1 MAEKKNFTIENYN
14 GTDYDTLYPETNSG
28 QVLLDSDARVT
39 TGLASGSTLDDA
51 LQSVVKDGG
60 AFQIGDTLT
69 TARTNLGDKW
79 LLCNGK
85 QITQTDYP
93 VLVGLLGV
101 QPFNWTSKGT
111 STTANIDNIV
121 NKTTATGDLFLAKS
135 RREESGRYRYYCS
148 SSTDLLSWQSLK
160 TSDNKFDIWCVN
172 GTWIIYSDYTV
183 NADKPKKASYY
194 SGENMDFDN
203 FVTINGIQSSINGVA
218 YWNGKYYINTADK
231 SLESNQSS
239 IFVYTDLSQP
249 PTILHLNTK
258 DSVNPNS
265 YGQLSVLP
273 DGVTVCA
280 GNISSTGDAKY
291 NIHVVDAQNSVSHYY
306 NGIIT
311 GYYASPQ
318 SIQYFNG
325 YYYMTTYY
333 KSTSGS
339 SVFNHT
345 LFRSTTINGSY
356 SKVKYNNTDD
366 VTANTITITDDYLI
380 TDTGYYID
388 KENNVYKQAN
398 PIKATV
404 PILVGK
410 DKYYTM
416 INTTA
421 YQSNIAAS
429 ANLPKVSIASGLYTY
444 IKAKS

>member
-28 QVLLDSDARVT
+28 QVLLDSDAQVT

-93 VLVGLLGV
+93 VLVGLLGAK
-101 QPFNWTSKGT
+101 PFGWVSKGT

-135 RREESGRYRYYCS
+135 DTEVDSRYNCYY
-148 SSTDLLSWQSLK
+148 STDLLSWQSLK
-160 TSDNKFDIWCVN
+160 TSDRKFNIWCVN
-172 GTWIIYSDYTV
+172 GTWIIYSDYTGI
-183 NADKPKKASYY
+183 ADQPKKASYY
-194 SGENMDFDN
+194 SGENMDFNN
-203 FVTINGIQSSINGVA
+203 FTAINGITESIDGVA
-218 YWNGKYYINTADK
+218 YWNGKYY
-231 SLESNQSS
+231 LSS
-239 IFVYTDLSQP
+239 KYHDLSSDKY
-249 PTILHLNTK
+249 TYYFYIYSN
-258 DSVNPNS
+258 
-265 YGQLSVLP
+265 LSNAPQQVKV
-273 DGVTVCA
+273 DGVGSCHTLGSADDDSTTIEVINNNDSINIYTITFPTVK
-280 GNISSTGDAKY
+280 IS
-291 NIHVVDAQNSVSHYY
+291 AQSKMF
-306 NGIIT
+306 IK
-311 GYYASPQ
+311 
-318 SIQYFNG
+318 YFNG
-325 YYYMTTYY
+325 YYYIVYDRQNNNLY
-333 KSTSGS
+333 RSTSL
-339 SVFNHT
+339 T
-345 LFRSTTINGSY
+345 GSY
-356 SKVKYNNTDD
+356 SSVKYNGTQ
-366 VTANTITITDDYLI
+366 VTAQHLTITDDYLI

-398 PIKATV
+398 PITATV

-416 INTTA
+416 VNTTA

-429 ANLPKVSIASGLYTY
+429 ATLPTVSIASGLYTY

>member
-93 VLVGLLGV
+93 VLVGLLGAK
-101 QPFNWTSKGT
+101 PFGWVSKGT
-111 STTANIDNIV
+111 STTANINNIV

-135 RREESGRYRYYCS
+135 DKEVQNSYHCYY
-148 SSTDLLSWQSLK
+148 STDLLSWQSLK
-160 TSDNKFDIWCVN
+160 TSDRKFDIWCVN
-172 GTWIIYSDYTV
+172 GTWIIYSGYTAIV
-183 NADKPKKASYY
+183 DEHKKASYY

-203 FVTINGIQSSINGVA
+203 FTAINGITRSIRGAA
-218 YWNGKYYINTADK
+218 YWNGKYYFSTY
-231 SLESNQSS
+231 SS
-239 IFVYTDLSQP
+239 DSEDNNGYIYIYTDLSQP
-249 PTILHLNTK
+249 PVKI
-258 DSVNPNS
+258 SVGRRHS
-265 YGQLSVLP
+265 GSALTGALTVVP
-273 DGVTVCA
+273 DGVVICE
-280 GNISSTGDAKY
+280 GSISGTNNATYD
-291 NIHVVDAQNSVSHYY
+291 IHVVDAQNSVSSS
-306 NGIIT
+306 GIGTIT

-333 KSTSGS
+333 KSTSGP
-339 SVFNHT
+339 SVLNHT
-345 LFRSTTINGSY
+345 LFRSTTLNGSY

-416 INTTA
+416 VNTTA

-429 ANLPKVSIASGLYTY
+429 ATLPKVSIASGLYTY

>member
-28 QVLLDSDARVT
+28 QVLLDSDALVT

-93 VLVGLLGV
+93 ALVGLLGAK
-101 QPFNWTSKGT
+101 PFGWVSKGT
-111 STTANIDNIV
+111 STTANINNIV

-135 RREESGRYRYYCS
+135 DKEVQNSYHCYY
-148 SSTDLLSWQSLK
+148 STDLLSWQSLK
-160 TSDNKFDIWCVN
+160 TNDRKFNIWCVN

-183 NADKPKKASYY
+183 IADQPKKASYY
-194 SGENMDFDN
+194 SGENMDFNN
-203 FVTINGIQSSINGVA
+203 FTAINGITSSIDSVA
-218 YWNGKYYINTADK
+218 YWNGKYYINTADT
-231 SLESNQSS
+231 SLENKQSS
-239 IFVYTDLSQP
+239 IFVYTDLSQL
-249 PTILHLNTK
+249 PTIIHLNIN
-258 DSVNPNS
+258 DR
-265 YGQLSVLP
+265 GQLSVLP
-273 DGVTVCA
+273 DGVTMCH
-280 GNISSTGDAKY
+280 GSISSNGDAMY
-291 NIHVVDAQNSVSHYY
+291 DIYVVDAQNFVSHYY
-306 NGIIT
+306 KGTIT
-311 GYYASPQ
+311 GYRAFPQ

-325 YYYMTTYY
+325 YYYMTTYHE
-333 KSTSGS
+333 SASGP
-339 SVFNHT
+339 SVLNHT
-345 LFRSTTINGSY
+345 LFRSTTLNGSY
-356 SKVKYNNTDD
+356 SKVKYNNTND

-416 INTTA
+416 VNTTA

>member
-93 VLVGLLGV
+93 VLVGLLGAK
-101 QPFNWTSKGT
+101 PFGWVSKGT
-111 STTANIDNIV
+111 STTANINNIV

-135 RREESGRYRYYCS
+135 DTEVDSKYSCYY
-148 SSTDLLSWQSLK
+148 STDLLSWQSLK
-160 TSDNKFDIWCVN
+160 TSNRKFYIWCVN

-183 NADKPKKASYY
+183 IDDKPKKASYY
-194 SGENMDFDN
+194 SGENMNFDN
-203 FVTINGIQSSINGVA
+203 FTAINGITSSIRGVA
-218 YWNGKYYINTADK
+218 YWNGKYYLSTT
-231 SLESNQSS
+231 SS
-239 IFVYTDLSQP
+239 DSEDNNGYIYIYTDLNQP
-249 PTILHLNTK
+249 PVKI
-258 DSVNPNS
+258 SVGRRSSGSALTGALTVVPE
-265 YGQLSVLP
+265 GVVLCEGSTST
-273 DGVTVCA
+273 DGNA
-280 GNISSTGDAKY
+280 AY
-291 NIHVVDAQNSVSHYY
+291 RIHVVDAQNSVSHYY
-306 NGIIT
+306 NGTIT
-311 GYYASPQ
+311 GYHASPQ

-333 KSTSGS
+333 KSTSGP
-339 SVFNHT
+339 SVLNHT
-345 LFRSTTINGSY
+345 LFRSTTLNGSY

-398 PIKATV
+398 PITATV

-416 INTTA
+416 VDTTA
-421 YQSNIAAS
+421 YQSNIDAS
-429 ANLPKVSIASGLYTY
+429 ANLPTVSTASGLYTY

>member
-28 QVLLDSDARVT
+28 QVLLDSDAQVT

-93 VLVGLLGV
+93 VLVGLLGAK
-101 QPFNWTSKGT
+101 PFGWVSKGT
-111 STTANIDNIV
+111 STTANINNIV
-121 NKTTATGDLFLAKS
+121 NKTTATGDLFLSKS
-135 RREESGRYRYYCS
+135 DTEVAGKYHCYY
-148 SSTDLLSWQSLK
+148 STDLLSWQSLK
-160 TSDNKFDIWCVN
+160 TSDNKFYIWCVN
-172 GTWIIYSDYTV
+172 GTWIIYSPYSV
-183 NADKPKKASYY
+183 VSDKPKSASYY

-203 FVTINGIQSSINGVA
+203 FTAINGITSSIEGVA
-218 YWNGKYYINTADK
+218 YWNGKYYINTPDT
-231 SLESNQSS
+231 SLEERKSS

-249 PTILHLNTK
+249 PTILHLNTT
-258 DSVNPNS
+258 DSVS
-265 YGQLSVLP
+265 YTCYGQLSVLP

-280 GNISSTGDAKY
+280 GGITSTGDAKY
-291 NIHVVDAQNSVSHYY
+291 RIYVVDAQNSVSMY
-306 NGIIT
+306 NGTIT

-333 KSTSGS
+333 KSTSGP
-339 SVFNHT
+339 SVLNHT
-345 LFRSTTINGSY
+345 LFRSTTLNGSY
-356 SKVKYNNTDD
+356 SKVKYNSTTD

-398 PIKATV
+398 PITATV

-416 INTTA
+416 VNTTV

-429 ANLPKVSIASGLYTY
+429 ATLPTVSIASGLYTY

>member
-28 QVLLDSDARVT
+28 QVLLDSDALVT

-60 AFQIGDTLT
+60 AFQIGDKLT

-93 VLVGLLGV
+93 ALVGLLGAK
-101 QPFNWTSKGT
+101 PFGWVSKGK
-111 STTANIDNIV
+111 STTANINNIV

-135 RREESGRYRYYCS
+135 DTEVQNSYHCYY
-148 SSTDLLSWQSLK
+148 STDLLSWQSLK
-160 TSDNKFDIWCVN
+160 TNDRKFNIWCVN

-183 NADKPKKASYY
+183 IADQPKKASYY
-194 SGENMDFDN
+194 SGENMDFNN
-203 FVTINGIQSSINGVA
+203 FTAINGITSSIDSVA
-218 YWNGKYYINTADK
+218 YWNGKYYINTADT
-231 SLESNQSS
+231 SLENKQSS
-239 IFVYTDLSQP
+239 IFVYTDLSQL
-249 PTILHLNTK
+249 PTIIHLNIN
-258 DSVNPNS
+258 DR
-265 YGQLSVLP
+265 GQLSVLP
-273 DGVTVCA
+273 DGVTMCH
-280 GNISSTGDAKY
+280 GSISSNGDAMY
-291 NIHVVDAQNSVSHYY
+291 DIYVVDAQNFVSHYY
-306 NGIIT
+306 KGTIT
-311 GYYASPQ
+311 GYRAFPQ

-325 YYYMTTYY
+325 YYYMTTYHE
-333 KSTSGS
+333 SASGP
-339 SVFNHT
+339 SVLNHT
-345 LFRSTTINGSY
+345 LFRSTTLNGSY
-356 SKVKYNNTDD
+356 SKVKYNNTND

-416 INTTA
+416 VNTTA

>member
-60 AFQIGDTLT
+60 AFQVGDTLT

-79 LLCNGK
+79 LLCNGT

-93 VLVGLLGV
+93 ALVGLLGNK
-101 QPFNWTSKGT
+101 PFNWISKGT
-111 STTANIDNIV
+111 STTANINYIV

-135 RREESGRYRYYCS
+135 DTRVDTSDTYKCYY
-148 SSTDLLSWQSLK
+148 STDLLSWQTLQ
-160 TSDNKFDIWCVN
+160 TSTGQFLIWCAN
-172 GTWIIYSDYTV
+172 GTWIISCSSW
-183 NADKPKKASYY
+183 ASRYY
-194 SGENMDFDN
+194 SGENMDFSN
-203 FVTINGIQSSINGVA
+203 FASINGINGYIDGVA
-218 YWNGKYYINTADK
+218 YWNGKYYLNGPDK
-231 SLESNQSS
+231 SLDRTNSS
-239 IFVYTDLSQP
+239 IFVYTDLSQA
-249 PTILHLNTK
+249 PTILHLNI
-258 DSVNPNS
+258 SPR
-265 YGQLSVLP
+265 GQLSVLP
-273 DGVTVCA
+273 DGVAFCF
-280 GNISSTGDAKY
+280 GGGSTQSQYG
-291 NIHVVDAQNSVSHYY
+291 IVVVDAQNSVSTYSVTLTDYHARA
-306 NGIIT
+306 I
-311 GYYASPQ
+311 

-325 YYYMTTYY
+325 YYYITTYEN
-333 KSTSGS
+333 TSPTIT
-339 SVFNHT
+339 NT
-345 LFRSTTINGSY
+345 LFRSTTLNGSY
-356 SKVKYNNTDD
+356 SKVMYNNTEE
-366 VTANTITITDDYLI
+366 VTATNITITDNYLI

-404 PILVGK
+404 PILVSK

-416 INTTA
+416 VNTTA

-429 ANLPKVSIASGLYTY
+429 ANLPKVSTASGLYTY

>member
-1 MAEKKNFTIENYN
+1 MAEKKNFTIENFN

-93 VLVGLLGV
+93 VLVGLLGAK
-101 QPFNWTSKGT
+101 PFGWVSKGT
-111 STTANIDNIV
+111 STTANINNIV

-135 RREESGRYRYYCS
+135 DKEVQNSYHCYY
-148 SSTDLLSWQSLK
+148 STDLLSWQSLK
-160 TSDNKFDIWCVN
+160 TSDSKFNIWCVN
-172 GTWIIYSDYTV
+172 GTWIIYSGYTV
-183 NADKPKKASYY
+183 IADKPKKASYY
-194 SGENMDFDN
+194 SGENMDFNN
-203 FVTINGIQSSINGVA
+203 FTAINGITESIRGAA
-218 YWNGKYYINTADK
+218 YWNGKYYFSTYNSDSEDNNGYIY
-231 SLESNQSS
+231 
-239 IFVYTDLSQP
+239 IYTDLSQP
-249 PTILHLNTK
+249 PVKI
-258 DSVNPNS
+258 SVGRRHS
-265 YGQLSVLP
+265 GSALTGALTVVP
-273 DGVTVCA
+273 DGVVICE
-280 GNISSTGDAKY
+280 GSISGSNNATYD
-291 NIHVVDAQNSVSHYY
+291 IHVVDAQNSVSSS
-306 NGIIT
+306 GIGTIT
-311 GYYASPQ
+311 GYYASPK

-333 KSTSGS
+333 KSTSGP
-339 SVFNHT
+339 SVLNHT
-345 LFRSTTINGSY
+345 LFRSTTLNGSY

-416 INTTA
+416 VNTTA

>member
-14 GTDYDTLYPETNSG
+14 GTDYDTLYPETNSR

-60 AFQIGDTLT
+60 AFQVGDTLT

-79 LLCNGK
+79 LLCNGT

-93 VLVGLLGV
+93 VLVGLLGAK
-101 QPFNWTSKGT
+101 PFGWTSKGT
-111 STTANIDNIV
+111 STTAYINNIV

-135 RREESGRYRYYCS
+135 DAKVNDKYNCYY
-148 SSTDLLSWQSLK
+148 STDLLSWQSLK
-160 TSDNKFDIWCVN
+160 TSDSKFNIWCVN
-172 GTWIIYSDYTV
+172 GTWIIYSDYYV
-183 NADKPKKASYY
+183 AADKAKKASYY

-203 FVTINGIQSSINGVA
+203 FTAINGITSSIKGVA
-218 YWNGKYYINTADK
+218 YWNGKYYLSTHTSDSENPNGYIY
-231 SLESNQSS
+231 
-239 IFVYTDLSQP
+239 VYTDLSQLP
-249 PTILHLNTK
+249 VKI
-258 DSVNPNS
+258 SVGSTHSGAAFTGSLTVVPE
-265 YGQLSVLP
+265 
-273 DGVTVCA
+273 GVVMCNA
-280 GNISSTGDAKY
+280 RVYSSGYD
-291 NIHVVDAQNSVSHYY
+291 ICVVDAQNSVSRY
-306 NGIIT
+306 NIAPIT
-311 GYYASPQ
+311 GYDAPPQ

-333 KSTSGS
+333 KSTSGPN
-339 SVFNHT
+339 VLNHT
-345 LFRSTTINGSY
+345 LFRSTTLNGSY

-398 PIKATV
+398 PIEATV

-416 INTTA
+416 VKTTV

-429 ANLPKVSIASGLYTY
+429 ANLPQVSIASGLYTY